1 MDNRAFVVRRTAAP
15 PIIHMELHPSTQSRT
30 ARTIRLAPEA
40 LAACRFGL
48 ANAWPDRSAARR
60 LTGVQAACGLLLIGS
75 VALAAWWAPA
85 TLLTGLAAGWTVL
98 FAAAILVRIASA
110 AMVLAGPRRPPP
122 PWQGPLPVYTVLCP
136 LFREAEEV
144 PRLLAALDAL
154 DYPKQK
160 LDVKLLL
167 EADDAATIAAAR
179 RHAQAHVELIVLAP
193 CSPRTKP
200 KALNAGLM
208 RAHGRFLTVYDAEDA
223 PDTGQLMAALAAF
236 QAGGSNL
243 ACVQAPLL
251 IDNAG
256 GSWLAAQFALEYA
269 LQFLGLNP
277 LLARM
282 GLAFPL
288 GGTSNHFRTEALRSV
303 GGWDAFNV
311 TEDADVGYRLVR
323 DGWALGVIEPP
334 TWEEAP
340 LQLWPWLRQRSRWI
354 KGHLQTALV
363 LLRNPV
369 ALWREL
375 EWRQSLALAASLGLG
390 LISSFAHGPLLVW
403 TLWSLASAAA
413 PSWALALLL
422 AGGAAAWLAGLAV
435 AARRGSLCLA
445 GATLSMAAYWP
456 LASAA
461 AVMALWG
468 LCVAPFHWA
477 KTQHGFRSRPKPLRL
492 RWSPASARVAGAQL
506 SSD

>member
-1 MDNRAFVVRRTAAP
+1 MAQRAAAP
-15 PIIHMELHPSTQSRT
+15 PIICMETHHFTRSKA
-30 ARTIRLAPEA
+30 ARTIRLSPED
-40 LAACRFGL
+40 LATCRFGL
-48 ANAWPDRSAARR
+48 AQAWPERSAARR
-60 LTGVQAACGLLLIGS
+60 LTGAQAGCGLLLIGL
-75 VALAAWWAPA
+75 LAAAARWTPA
-85 TLLTGLAAGWTVL
+85 ALHAFLAAGWTLL
-98 FAAAILVRIASA
+98 FAAAILLRIASA
-110 AMVLAGPRRPPP
+110 AMLLARPGRPPP

-136 LFREAEEV
+136 LLREAGEV
-144 PRLLAALDAL
+144 ARLLAAIDAL
-154 DYPKQK
+154 DYPKHK

-179 RHAQAHVELIVLAP
+179 RHAPAHAELVILAP
-193 CSPRTKP
+193 CNPRTKP

-223 PDTGQLMAALAAF
+223 PDSRQLLAALAAF

-277 LLARM
+277 LLARL

-323 DGWALGVIEPP
+323 DGWALGVIAPP

-340 LQLWPWLRQRSRWI
+340 LRLWPWLRQRSRWI

-363 LLRNPV
+363 LLRNPR

-375 EWRQSLALAASLGLG
+375 GWRQSVALGASFGLG
-390 LISSFAHGPLLVW
+390 LASSFAHGPLLLW
-403 TLWSLASAAA
+403 TLWSLASGTA
-413 PSWALALLL
+413 PAWALALLL
-422 AGGAAAWLAGLAV
+422 AGGGAAWLAGIAV
-435 AARRGSLCLA
+435 AARRGSLRLA
-445 GATLSMAAYWP
+445 AATLGMAAYWP
-456 LASAA
+456 LASVASA
-461 AVMALWG
+461 MAVWG
-468 LCVAPFHWA
+468 LCLRPFHWA
-477 KTQHGFRSRPKPLRL
+477 KTQHGFRGRRQPQRLRL
-492 RWSPASARVAGAQL
+492 LWTPPAAQADRAQL